1 MPCSLLLSVCL
12 RWAGAWCL
20 SFPVP
25 RESRLSCRLLANHS
39 KQDLMIPVEGRYAV
53 FLNHL
58 IRLGEPFPRLLVLAD
73 VMVRHGSET
82 PDSDEEPRWSTSDT
96 LFLKL
101 LDGLGILPR
110 PVIQRAQSPPRE
122 ISEGRV
128 HELLRRLQIDASIR
142 PPGA

>member
-53 FLNHL
+53 LLNHL
-58 IRLGEPFPRLLVLAD
+58 IRLGEPLTRLLVLAD
-73 VMVRHGSET
+73 VMVRHGSGT
-82 PDSDEEPRWSTSDT
+82 PDSDQEPRCGTRRS
-96 LFLKL
+96 LYLKL
-101 LDGLGILPR
+101 L
-110 PVIQRAQSPPRE
+110 
-122 ISEGRV
+122 
-128 HELLRRLQIDASIR
+128 H
-142 PPGA
+142 